1 MLITI
6 QQSSFGRALI
16 SSLSDINL
24 NHRKGT
30 EIITT
35 RSLRCNKVTNELNE
49 LLQNKSKI
57 YFLHR
62 LCLKCYKTLV
72 IFLSPW
78 PYDLLNS
85 IRQILKTLNIKNIG
99 INETSQLTCIRS
111 CETPHDESCDNPR
124 RWIKQHVLK
133 RERRL
138 TIVRFVPF

>member
-16 SSLSDINL
+16 SSLLDINL

-57 YFLHR
+57 YFLHT

-72 IFLSPW
+72 IFLSP
-78 PYDLLNS
+78 
-85 IRQILKTLNIKNIG
+85 
-99 INETSQLTCIRS
+99 
-111 CETPHDESCDNPR
+111 
-124 RWIKQHVLK
+124 
-133 RERRL
+133 
-138 TIVRFVPF
+138 